1 MELEN
6 KNNIQPKIVSHPL
19 TKIEF
24 DELFN
29 GKKEKLFNV
38 YNDYVKHRIGNLL
51 ELPSDIIKTI
61 TLGKASSGDY
71 ILKFPDEVTKGI
83 KEGKYKLP
91 KTRNGG
97 ISPIARKPDG
107 TIKKPG
113 ELYKKGPSVVN
124 VSIGLAHLISNL
136 DMQNQLEEIKEA
148 IDQIYRFQI
157 SDRVGDLKG
166 VYDTLQNWLN
176 RISREG
182 LIDRNIIKGEDIS
195 ERLDKLENQ
204 FFENAKMELETIKN
218 PADYG
223 RGILGFIKHL
233 NFFGKTPEQKAKEKL
248 KTVFENLRYT
258 KICNFLNLSVC
269 GELEDADAYE
279 RTSNR
284 LYSKFKGMYNELDK
298 KCQYSTEVYRSL
310 KEGKVLE
317 EELHCI
323 DLRLQLKQTIEVVCN
338 SERKD

>member
-38 YNDYVKHRIGNLL
+38 YNDYVKHMIGNLL

-176 RISREG
+176 RISVHPKRKV
-182 LIDRNIIKGEDIS
+182 L
-195 ERLDKLENQ
+195 
-204 FFENAKMELETIKN
+204 T
-218 PADYG
+218 
-223 RGILGFIKHL
+223 
-233 NFFGKTPEQKAKEKL
+233 
-248 KTVFENLRYT
+248 LRY
-258 KICNFLNLSVC
+258 
-269 GELEDADAYE
+269 
-279 RTSNR
+279 
-284 LYSKFKGMYNELDK
+284 
-298 KCQYSTEVYRSL
+298 
-310 KEGKVLE
+310 
-317 EELHCI
+317 
-323 DLRLQLKQTIEVVCN
+323 
-338 SERKD
+338 